1 MIPRLFAFWLAI
13 LFVAICARP
22 LAAQPRSICEVIFE
36 ARQQYGQ
43 TIAPAEAVAI
53 LNAAV
58 LQQPYDFALLEAPAG
73 GNGGLHNGG
82 RRVRLDKIVRRVDLQ
97 ILDVFVDGPDS
108 VPGQP
113 ERHGKAGAGCGAA
126 GHAQPSQ
133 IVAPVGSLPPPVPPP
148 APPPTVVTVPPTPT
162 PFSTTQLDELIA
174 RQIRTE
180 ALAQEAVKEIK
191 EHRENVRMQYYK
203 YTAILA
209 PIVTG
214 LVTWLQTRQPPK

>member
-1 MIPRLFAFWLAI
+1 MTLRLFAFWLAV
-13 LFVAICARP
+13 LLMASP
-22 LAAQPRSICEVIFE
+22 LTAQPRSICDIIFE

-43 TIAPAEAVAI
+43 TITPAEAIAI

-73 GNGGLHNGG
+73 GNGGLHNSG

-113 ERHGKAGAGCGAA
+113 ERNGKAGAGCGAA

-133 IVAPVGSLPPPVPPP
+133 LIAPVGSLPPPVPPP
-148 APPPTVVTVPPTPT
+148 SVVTVPPAPT
-162 PFSTTQLDELIA
+162 PFSQAQLEELVA